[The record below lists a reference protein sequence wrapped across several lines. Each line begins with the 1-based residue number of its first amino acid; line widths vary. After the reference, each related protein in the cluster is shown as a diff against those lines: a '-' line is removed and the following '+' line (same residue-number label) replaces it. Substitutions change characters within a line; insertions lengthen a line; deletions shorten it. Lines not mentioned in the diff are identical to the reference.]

1 MKKKTARSI
10 AEDDLLLD
18 LAHHNVKPSLLI
30 EFSEKIVIPCFGGNL
45 SAAVSELF
53 QKALSE
59 QDFVLSHINP
69 TRVREVSQLQIQN

>member
-1 MKKKTARSI
+1 MKKKNARSI

-18 LAHHNVKPSLLI
+18 LAHHNVPASLLI

-69 TRVREVSQLQIQN
+69 IRENEIPQLQIET